1 MADRFHAPTVAALEL
16 ARSGMEITDAV
27 VNVRARFDLTDA
39 DVVSVCTRV
48 DAALAAER
56 KAVAEH
62 EPGLVEGER
71 PRPVVTYA
79 GKPIEGAIVDAG
91 FVSIP
96 ARGSDELHAALAPA
110 AGTEERVAERLGLG
124 PIDVTVEVNA
134 TPPEVVRA
142 MQTVIDYQ
150 LSRLPELG
158 ELGDDVEIRSVVS
171 RDEVKRAIAKRRDPA
186 YHRALGA
193 IDKLLPP
200 GRLRP
205 EERRYLADLC
215 AEAAHGVRMVAEA
228 ERRGYVELSRDHA
241 DDLAVVL
248 ARLLVV
254 AVRR

>member
-1 MADRFHAPTVAALEL
+1 MAADRFHAPTVAALDL
-16 ARSGMEITDAV
+16 IRSGMAPRDAIDSI
-27 VNVRARFDLTDA
+27 RARFDLTDSDCETVESRA
-39 DVVSVCTRV
+39 MVVHLRE
-48 DAALAAER
+48 LAER
-56 KAVAEH
+56 H
-62 EPGLVEGER
+62 EPGLVDAER
-71 PRPVVTYA
+71 LPAA
-79 GKPIEGAIVDAG
+79 GSP
-91 FVSIP
+91 
-96 ARGSDELHAALAPA
+96 ELHAALAPA
-110 AGTEERVAERLGLG
+110 SGTEERVSERLGLG

-158 ELGDDVEIRSVVS
+158 EFGDNVEIRSVVS